1 VNKQIRRILVVG
13 GGTAGWMAAGYLAR
27 ALGAARPGGIEVTLI
42 ESADIGIIGVGE
54 GSFSSIKLALTALG
68 VDEAWFLRECSAT
81 YKQGNKFVDWAKTPS
96 AGRHSFYYH
105 PFSHPTPSKSGLDLT
120 PYWLLGAAGDT
131 PYGVAMGAQ
140 HAVCEAKRAPRRI
153 DGAPYVGAEDY
164 AYHFDAAKLAVV
176 LAKVAE
182 DLGVKRLIGTVNTVE
197 QDEAGAIAA
206 VVSKEHGRI
215 EADLFVD
222 CTGFAARMI
231 GGALGSPF
239 KDISDVLFQDSA
251 LAIQTPYEVPG
262 GPLFSSTISTAHEA
276 GWTWDISLEN
286 RRGAG
291 YVYASH
297 YTDDE
302 QAERVLRAYLG
313 PIAKDLPARK
323 LTFKVGYREQQWIKN
338 CVAIGLSG
346 GFLEPLESTGI
357 VMIGAACDM
366 LAYTFPRTTDALE
379 ATARQFNRAMT
390 TRYDRAIDFLKLHY
404 CLTQRTDSQF
414 WIDNADPRTW
424 TDYLRDHIAMWR
436 RRPPNWHDLMTAQES
451 FPQASYHY
459 VLYGMGFR
467 TDLSDRA
474 ADYPHMDLARR
485 EFARIAA
492 ITQATI
498 EALPDHRALVTE
510 VYALGY
516 REAAG

>member
-1 VNKQIRRILVVG
+1 MNKPIKRILVVG

-27 ALGAARPGGIEVTLI
+27 ALGAKRPGGVQVTLI

-54 GSFSSIKLALTALG
+54 GSFSTIKLALTALG
-68 VDEAWFLRECSAT
+68 VDETWFLRECSAT
-81 YKQGNKFVDWAKTPS
+81 YKQGNKFVDWAETPS
-96 AGRHSFYYH
+96 PGKHSFYYH

-120 PYWLLGAAGDT
+120 PYWLLGAAGDR
-131 PYGVAMGAQ
+131 PYGLAMGAQ
-140 HAVCEAKRAPRRI
+140 HAVCEARRAPRRVT
-153 DGAPYVGAEDY
+153 GPAYVGAEDY

-182 DLGVKRLIGTVNTVE
+182 DLGVRRLIGTVDTAL
-197 QDEAGAIAA
+197 QDETGAIAA
-206 VVSKEHGRI
+206 VVSKEHGRL

-239 KDISDVLFQDSA
+239 KPIDDVLFQDSA
-251 LAIQTPYEVPG
+251 LAIQTPYAEPG
-262 GPLFSSTISTAHEA
+262 GPLLSSTVSTAHDA

-286 RRGAG
+286 RRGVG
-291 YVYASH
+291 YVFSSR

-302 QAERVLRAYLG
+302 AAEQVLRDYIG
-313 PIAKDLPARK
+313 PMAKDLSARK
-323 LTFKVGYREQQWIKN
+323 LTFKLGYREQSWIKN

-366 LAYTFPRTTDALE
+366 LAFAFPRTTDELE
-379 ATARQFNRAMT
+379 PTARMFNRAMA

-404 CLTQRTDSQF
+404 CLTRRADSQF

-424 TDYLRDHIAMWR
+424 TDYLRDRIAMWK
-436 RRPPNWHDLMTAQES
+436 RRPPNWHDMMTAQES
-451 FPQASYHY
+451 FPQASYQY

-467 TDLSDRA
+467 TDLTDRA
-474 ADYPHMDLARR
+474 ADYPHMDLAKQ

-492 ITQATI
+492 LTQATI
-498 EALPDHRALVTE
+498 EALPDHRALVSE

-516 REAAG
+516 RAAAG